1 MTDPLPFL
9 RQDGEDLLI
18 AVRAVPG
25 ASRDQ
30 IAGRIGDRLKVR
42 VAAPPEDG
50 RANRA
55 VCAVVAAALGLRA
68 SAVTVESGMTS
79 RDKTLRVRA
88 FHAADVAGR
97 PGWR

>member
-1 MTDPLPFL
+1 MMAEALPFV
-9 RQDGEDLLI
+9 RQDGVDLLI

-25 ASRDQ
+25 ASRDE
-30 IAGRIGDRLKVR
+30 IAGPIGDRLKVR

-50 RANRA
+50 RANRS

-68 SAVTVESGMTS
+68 SAVTVESGLTS

-88 FHAADVAGR
+88 FRAADLAGR
-97 PGWR
+97 LG